1 MICFVS
7 KFYKFDCV
15 RIQSMQLKSILLL
28 FFSLACLPLWAQLSQ
43 GGQPMPI
50 QQLKVARASSF
61 VSLTV
66 PAEEIQ
72 LVKNLQKEQPQL
84 KAFRFA
90 YSIPVDFSTENS
102 GTWIESGDW
111 KIWQLKLESPGALS
125 LNVIFS
131 RYYVPEGARLF
142 LFSED
147 GSDLI
152 GAFTAQNNKSDG
164 VLATMPVAGDRL
176 ILQYEE
182 PLDAEFS
189 GELVLES
196 VNHDFVGL
204 KAYNGDRRP
213 LGESGSCNVNVNCDY
228 LQKYR
233 EAANGVCRI
242 LIRGTELCTGTLLND
257 VPADST
263 PYLLTASHCI
273 ENATDASSSVFLF
286 NYESPYCKSIDGE
299 VLNSLSGSSLRA
311 SSSELD
317 FSLVELSV
325 APPKSYQPYYL
336 GWDHSSSA
344 PDSTVSIHHPL
355 GDIKKVAI
363 DRNSPSAASYSEDY
377 VSGSFWQ
384 ISNWEEG
391 TTEAGSSGAA
401 LIDPD
406 MRVRGSLVGGEATC
420 SNPVNDYFAQF
431 RFAWNHFSESDKQLK
446 TWLDPNNS
454 GTTAISG
461 LNPYA
466 DEQQCTV
473 LTNMKDADSH
483 FDGLIDVTN
492 ESSGYYSGTNAYGFT
507 EFAEAFQFETSC
519 NVQGLTLGIAN
530 KSISSSIAVLTVSVY
545 EGGDIPGTLLYS
557 QDFELTNQEAGVM
570 NYLAF
575 DQQVSTDGN
584 FYLAWSIE
592 DLGAND
598 VFAVF
603 LADRTD
609 DTSNSFFIRDGGD
622 WYSYSEKS
630 NTTNGSAAV
639 MEALVCFYDESVEY
653 NPFEDENVDVVAY
666 PNPFVYGQELTIRFE
681 DDVQPSKPEIFD
693 LLGNRYAVSSTLT
706 GLDRMAFDF
715 NGFRPGIYFVR
726 LTSQISGKN
735 YTQKVLYLG
744 GE

>member
-1 MICFVS
+1 MH
-7 KFYKFDCV
+7 
-15 RIQSMQLKSILLL
+15 LKSIFLLV
-28 FFSLACLPLWAQLSQ
+28 FSLAWLPLLAQLSQ
-43 GGQPMPI
+43 GGQPMPVK
-50 QQLKVARASSF
+50 QLKVARANSF
-61 VSLTV
+61 VSLKV
-66 PAEEIQ
+66 PADEIQ
-72 LVKNLQKEQPQL
+72 LVKDLQEKHLQT

-90 YSIPVDFSTENS
+90 YAIPVDFSTENS

-125 LNVIFS
+125 LNVIFR
-131 RYYVPEGARLF
+131 RYRVPEGARLF

-152 GAFTAQNNKSDG
+152 GAFTAQNNKADG

-182 PLDAEFS
+182 PANAEFT

-233 EAANGVCRI
+233 SAANGVCRI
-242 LIRGTELCTGTLLND
+242 LIKGTELCTGTLLND
-257 VPADST
+257 VPADGK

-273 ENATDASSSVFLF
+273 GDGTDASSSVFLF

-299 VLNSLSGSSLRA
+299 VLNSLSGSSLKA
-311 SSSELD
+311 SSSEID

-325 APPKSYQPYYL
+325 PPPKSYQPYYL

-344 PDSTVSIHHPL
+344 PDSTVTIHHPL

-377 VSGSFWQ
+377 VANSFWKVA
-384 ISNWEEG
+384 NWEEG

-401 LIDPD
+401 LIDPA

-420 SNPVNDYFAQF
+420 SSPLNDYFAQF
-431 RFAWNHFSESDKQLK
+431 RFAWNHFSESSKQLK
-446 TWLDPNNS
+446 IWLDPNNS
-454 GTTAISG
+454 GMTAISG

-466 DEQQCTV
+466 DDEQCTV
-473 LTNMKDADSH
+473 LANLKDTDSQ
-483 FDGLIDVTN
+483 FDGLIDAGN
-492 ESSGYYSGTNAYGFT
+492 ESDGYYSGTNALGFT
-507 EFAEAFQFETSC
+507 EFAEAFHFETTC
-519 NVQGLTLGIAN
+519 NIQGLTLGISD
-530 KSISSSIAVLTVSVY
+530 KSISSSNAVLTVSVY
-545 EGGDIPGTLLYS
+545 DRGEVPGSLLYS
-557 QDFELTNQEAGVM
+557 QDFALTNLEEGVM

-575 DQQVSTDGN
+575 AQQVSTDGS

-592 DLGAND
+592 NLGAND

-603 LADRTD
+603 LANRTGD
-609 DTSNSFFIRDGGD
+609 ATNSFFIRDGGD
-622 WYSYSEKS
+622 WYSYPEKS
-630 NTTNGSAAV
+630 NSTNGSAAV

-653 NPFEDENVDVVAY
+653 NPFDDENVDVVAY
-666 PNPFVYGQELTIRFE
+666 PNPFVYGQELVMRFE
-681 DDVQPSKPEIFD
+681 EEVQPSNPEIFD
-693 LLGNRYAVSSTLT
+693 LLGNRYAATSTLT
-706 GLDRMAFDF
+706 GLDRMAFNF
-715 NGFRPGIYFVR
+715 NGFHPGIYFVR
-726 LTSQISGKN
+726 LTSQTSGKV

-744 GE
+744 FE